1 VLREMNITRDD
12 PALVK
17 AVPWP
22 RGGHLPDTFSLLRI
36 ESPALVLSAARR
48 SERDTLI
55 VRCYNITRG
64 PVESAITCGLPLA
77 GAYRAN
83 LAEERGDPLP
93 VRDGRR
99 VDVAA
104 GPGQAIT
111 VELVFAGQE
120 G

>member
-1 VLREMNITRDD
+1 
-12 PALVK
+12 
-17 AVPWP
+17 
-22 RGGHLPDTFSLLRI
+22 
-36 ESPALVLSAARR
+36 VLSAARR

-83 LAEERGDPLP
+83 LAEERGEALP
-93 VRDGRR
+93 VCDGRR
-99 VDVAA
+99 VDVAVQ
-104 GPGQAIT
+104 GGQAIT
-111 VELVFAGQE
+111 LELVFAGGE